1 LSGIDAVKRIVETEA
16 QARNIV
22 EEAKDMSQDILTRA
36 SKDAEIAKQEVLA
49 KARKEREDLLSRA
62 RMEAEAEAAK
72 SDTDTDQLLATYQK
86 AFQNR
91 KDAAVERALELVL
104 RG

>member
-1 LSGIDAVKRIVETEA
+1 MSGIDAVKRIVETEA

-22 EEAKDMSQDILTRA
+22 ENAKDMSQDILTGA
-36 SKDAEIAKQEVLA
+36 SKDAETAKQEVLA
-49 KARKEREDLLSRA
+49 QARKERDDILSRA

-72 SDTDTDQLLATYQK
+72 SDTDTDRLLETYQK
-86 AFQNR
+86 VFQSR
-91 KDAAVERALELVL
+91 KDAAVERALELIL

>member
-1 LSGIDAVKRIVETEA
+1 LSGIDAVKKIVETEA

-22 EEAKDMSQDILTRA
+22 EKAKNVSQDILTGA
-36 SKDAEIAKQEVLA
+36 SKDAETAKQEVLA
-49 KARKEREDLLSRA
+49 EARKDRDDILSRA
-62 RMEAEAEAAK
+62 RMEAEAEASK
-72 SDTDTDQLLATYQK
+72 SDTETDQLLASYQK

-91 KDAAVERALELVL
+91 KEAAVERALELIL